1 MGGDAAVSQVDDRV
15 GEAGEFGGGL
25 RQIGEAADVPEEDP
39 QHLPTAEVCQVDG
52 GGDAGGQE
60 GFEPIGELVGGVR
73 LMQRVAGAKVFE
85 PVGVLDDFF

>member
-1 MGGDAAVSQVDDRV
+1 MGGDAAVGQIDNCV
-15 GEAGEFGGGL
+15 GEAGEFGGRL
-25 RQIGEAADVPEEDP
+25 RQIGEATHVPEEDP